1 MAFKTNYRQQRSE
14 RIRVQ
19 NERRQEKLQKRQ
31 EAVVKRD
38 RGGAGV
44 HVGRATLAFR
54 AWGQSHI
61 PSEVNSA
68 RQRTA

>member
-1 MAFKTNYRQQRSE
+1 MAFKTNYRQRSE

-19 NERRQEKLQKRQ
+19 NKRRQEKLRKRR
-31 EAVVKRD
+31 RD

-68 RQRTA
+68 RQRSA